1 MSSGWGTR
9 ASSPQA
15 VVPRPSQGVSRTVPW
30 AGAALLWGLV
40 VNVCLEGWG
49 PGPLLL
55 RVQPAGPPDDARE
68 EGLGEARWAARR
80 GRVCTP
86 RTSFTPACLH

>member
-9 ASSPQA
+9 AGSPQA
-15 VVPRPSQGVSRTVPW
+15 VVPTPSQGVSRTMPW
-30 AGAALLWGLV
+30 AGAAWLWGLV
-40 VNVCLEGWG
+40 VNVDLDGRG
-49 PGPLLL
+49 PGPLL

-68 EGLGEARWAARR
+68 EGLAKARWAARR

-86 RTSFTPACLH
+86 RTSFTPACLR